1 MTVPVD
7 DAPPLTLDGDTVT
20 LTSGGIVSAGG
31 FTVNARL
38 AALAPYADVSET
50 DVVLAIDFAVT
61 NANEAVVDPLKTVTL
76 AGSEVK
82 SSG

>member
-1 MTVPVD
+1 MTV
-7 DAPPLTLDGDTVT
+7 AGDTVT
-20 LTSGGIVSAGG
+20 LTSGGIASAGG

-50 DVVLAIDFAVT
+50 DVGLAIDFAVT